1 MYNCILYMHIL
12 SLGSESESTLVVCAP
27 NQSLN
32 SATKFQKGVT
42 RSQTSQSG
50 HHQGIVSVA
59 GCPGASGLNH
69 CLAAQDGW
77 RRHRRPQP

>member
-50 HHQGIVSVA
+50 HHLWQ
-59 GCPGASGLNH
+59 
-69 CLAAQDGW
+69 AAQVQVGSTIV
-77 RRHRRPQP
+77 

>member
-1 MYNCILYMHIL
+1 MYNCILNMHIL

-50 HHQGIVSVA
+50 HHLWQ
-59 GCPGASGLNH
+59 
-69 CLAAQDGW
+69 AAQVQVGSTIV
-77 RRHRRPQP
+77 